1 MKKVSFKVPAYL
13 SNFSSLD
20 NGRTVAKLKMFYIG
34 KTADN
39 REFTKEFAEELIKS
53 LPYCPVVAFYSD
65 VTKDFIGHNSK
76 QYIYGIVTTDN
87 DAHFEKDEN
96 GVEWFVC
103 DVMLYT
109 DRIDNIGEIANK
121 IVGHAQS
128 LEMDPNN
135 TEYESF
141 VDENGHRG
149 IRFTKG
155 SLVGLSVLG
164 ENQNPAFTGSEFFN
178 ETEFSDMRER
188 FENFFSCLE
197 NNSRGEQME
206 KEQFTAYANFYR
218 LSYTDKMKM
227 AAQTLLD
234 NLGDMYDACI
244 LDMDDNTFTAEIF
257 SFETWSSVFK
267 RFNYTLNEAEFSLGE
282 GVEVFRKLLSAEE
295 IKYLEGF
302 ASQPVTTEM
311 SSKEEEESKKDEQPE
326 PKKEE
331 EEEEPKKEE
340 EMSAQ
345 PTEEP
350 VQPVEETPAE
360 EPVAMAATPEEQP
373 AEEAPATPVE
383 NCAVEPE
390 KKENKDE
397 EEDDEEPAS
406 KKDED
411 ETKCSSNTSTLSDSE
426 RNELEA
432 FRTKAKFELVES
444 YNGMLPKETL
454 EAFTSKINEYDFAK
468 LEVELAL
475 EFSKYS
481 KTHKGESTDNV
492 PLSFSKIVNSTT
504 VVVED
509 NSYAGL
515 VQKMLNK

>member
-34 KTADN
+34 RTADN

-65 VTKDFIGHNSK
+65 ITKDFIGHNSK

-87 DAHFEKDEN
+87 DAHFEKDEE

-109 DRIDNIGEIANK
+109 DRNDNIGDIANK

-135 TEYESF
+135 TEYEIF
-141 VDENGHRG
+141 VDENNHRG

-155 SLVGLSVLG
+155 SLIGLSVLG
-164 ENQNPAFTGSEFFN
+164 DNQNPAFTGSEFFN
-178 ETEFSDMRER
+178 ETEFSNMRER

-227 AAQTLLD
+227 ASNTLLD
-234 NLGDMYDACI
+234 NLGDMYDVCI
-244 LDMDDNTFTAEIF
+244 IDMDDNTFTAEIF

-267 RFNYTLNEAEFSLGE
+267 RFNYTINEEEFSLGDS
-282 GVEVFRKLLSAEE
+282 VEVFRKLLSAEE

-302 ASQPVTTEM
+302 ANQPVTTEM
-311 SSKEEEESKKDEQPE
+311 SSNEEEKPKEEEQPC
-326 PKKEE
+326 PQNKEE
-331 EEEEPKKEE
+331 EEEKPKEE

-345 PTEEP
+345 PVEDS
-350 VQPVEETPAE
+350 VQPVEETLVE
-360 EPVAMAATPEEQP
+360 EETFAKPVKKCE
-373 AEEAPATPVE
+373 
-383 NCAVEPE
+383 VEPE
-390 KKENKDE
+390 DKDEEDVDE
-397 EEDDEEPAS
+397 EEDDEKPSTS
-406 KKDED
+406 KEDED
-411 ETKCSSNTSTLSDSE
+411 KTKCSSNTSALSDSE

-432 FRTKAKFELVES
+432 FRTKAKFELIDS

-454 EAFTSKINEYDFAK
+454 DTFTSKINEYDFAK

-481 KTHKGESTDNV
+481 KTHKGEATDNV
-492 PLSFSKIVNSTT
+492 PLSFSKIVNVTAVT
-504 VVVED
+504 AED
-509 NSYAGL
+509 NSYAAL